1 MLRVSFVAQAP
12 STTIVVPLP
21 EGGLGNIC
29 LGMKNEPMMLRVSFV
44 GAIQGYSPSPENDGI
59 FAPRQRTDE
68 TIYLLVG
75 RCLGTAV
82 MIGIHRTNGG
92 RQAPALR
99 G

>member
-44 GAIQGYSPSPENDGI
+44 GVIHESPENDGI
-59 FAPRQRTDE
+59 FAPRR
-68 TIYLLVG
+68 
-75 RCLGTAV
+75 
-82 MIGIHRTNGG
+82 
-92 RQAPALR
+92 
-99 G
+99 